1 MTLQFCCTFCISGFD
16 LIDVGKEEVL
26 LITGKNV
33 SRRMI
38 TYALQGLL
46 AVFGEYKSHIYM
58 IDNLYC
64 NLGLE

>member
-1 MTLQFCCTFCISGFD
+1 MINILISLSLLSGFD

-26 LITGKNV
+26 LVTGKNV

-46 AVFGEYKSHIYM
+46 AVFGES
-58 IDNLYC
+58 LYS
-64 NLGLE
+64 NLGCAH

>member
-1 MTLQFCCTFCISGFD
+1 MINILISLSLLSGFD

-26 LITGKNV
+26 LVTGKNV

-46 AVFGEYKSHIYM
+46 AVFGE
-58 IDNLYC
+58 
-64 NLGLE
+64 